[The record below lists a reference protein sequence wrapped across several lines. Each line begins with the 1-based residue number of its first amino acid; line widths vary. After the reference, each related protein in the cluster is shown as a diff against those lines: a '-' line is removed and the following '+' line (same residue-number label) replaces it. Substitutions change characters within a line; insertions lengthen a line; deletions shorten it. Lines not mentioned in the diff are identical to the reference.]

1 MLKITIQGPEVY
13 DRQANVFTHPD
24 AVEVKFE
31 HSLVSL
37 SKWESKYKVPFLEN
51 DTKTREQIQD
61 YIRFMVVTPR
71 VSDEVLSWLTTQD
84 YATIEAYIN
93 SSETATTFP
102 PGPPEKGPTE
112 RVTAELVYY
121 WMTAFHIDW
130 QAQYWHLNKLL
141 TLIRVCN
148 VKQNPPKKRSQQELA
163 QWYREENAR
172 RLAAKGTPG

>member
-13 DRQANVFTHPD
+13 DRQTNVFTYPD
-24 AVEVKFE
+24 AVEVEFE

-37 SKWESKYKVPFLEN
+37 SKWESKHKTAFLDDN
-51 DTKTREQIQD
+51 QKTKEQIQD
-61 YIRFMVVTPR
+61 YIRCMALTPD
-71 VSDEVLSWLTTQD
+71 VPDEVFDRLTASD

-102 PGPPEKGPTE
+102 PGPPEKGSGE
-112 RVTAELVYY
+112 KVTAELVYY
-121 WMTAFHIDW
+121 WMTAFQIDW
-130 QAQYWHLNKLL
+130 QAQYWHLNRLL

-172 RLAAKGTPG
+172 RLAASGKPG